1 MQNID
6 GMPLD
11 INLQVWSFMDNFEW
25 AFGYAKRFGIV
36 RVDFDTQERTLKK
49 SANIFQTL
57 AKDPT
62 KNGGCC

>member
-1 MQNID
+1 MRAAYWWNI
-6 GMPLD
+6 P
-11 INLQVWSFMDNFEW
+11 QVWSFMDNFEW

-57 AKDPT
+57 AKDPER
-62 KNGGCC
+62 GCW